1 MINQSLYLLVNRE
14 RKIPTKS
21 TDIVVVV
28 LQTRKTTG
36 FTSLRLTCREITQVI

>member
-28 LQTRKTTG
+28 LQSKQEKPLA
-36 FTSLRLTCREITQVI
+36 LRL

>member
-21 TDIVVVV
+21 TDIVVEVV
-28 LQTRKTTG
+28 LQLKQEKPLA
-36 FTSLRLTCREITQVI
+36 LRL

>member
-14 RKIPTKS
+14 RTIPTKS

-28 LQTRKTTG
+28 LQLKQEKPLA
-36 FTSLRLTCREITQVI
+36 LRL

>member
-14 RKIPTKS
+14 RNIPTKS

-28 LQTRKTTG
+28 LQLKQEKPLA
-36 FTSLRLTCREITQVI
+36 LRL

>member
-14 RKIPTKS
+14 RKIPNKS

-28 LQTRKTTG
+28 LQLKQEKPLA
-36 FTSLRLTCREITQVI
+36 LRL

>member
-14 RKIPTKS
+14 RKIPNKS

-28 LQTRKTTG
+28 LQLKQEKPLV
-36 FTSLRLTCREITQVI
+36 LRL